1 MAVILHLDM
10 DAFFASVEQH
20 DEPSLKG
27 KPVIIGHH
35 HRGVVSAA
43 SYEARVYGVRS
54 AMPVSEAKRRCPHG
68 VFLPG
73 NRRRYSEVSR
83 IVMATLGRF
92 SPLVEPASIDEAY
105 VDITGSETLFG
116 PPETM
121 ARAMKAAVR
130 EATGLACSVGVAP
143 VKFIAKIASD
153 YDKPDGLT
161 IVTPETALDFLGPL
175 PVSKIPGVGK
185 RAGESL
191 ARLGIR
197 LVADIRRHEP
207 EFLARHCGKWGLDL
221 YDKAHARGSAVVCTD
236 REAKSVSAEN
246 TFEADT
252 ADRDVLAA
260 WLLKQAERVGRELRQ
275 EGLRGRTVTVKLKF
289 NTFKQITRSR
299 TLAEP
304 TASDG
309 AIFET
314 ARALLEAEPLPHPLR
329 LIGLGVSQF
338 GEPPRQLALLEP
350 PGKKQARH
358 DAQIDAA
365 LDRIR
370 DKFGKAAIMR
380 GRLFEYERKG
390 EKKEEEASGG
400 RGPEAPGPPNWRK
413 G

>member
-1 MAVILHLDM
+1 MAAILHLDM

-83 IVMATLGRF
+83 VVMATLGRF

-105 VDITGSETLFG
+105 VDISGCETLFG

-121 ARAMKAAVR
+121 ARAMKAAIR
-130 EATGLACSVGVAP
+130 EATGLPCSVGVAP

-161 IVTPETALDFLGPL
+161 IVSPETALDFLGPL

-185 RAGESL
+185 RAEESL

-197 LVADIRRHEP
+197 VVADIRRHEP

-252 ADRDVLAA
+252 ADRDILAA

-275 EGLRGRTVTVKLKF
+275 EGLRGRTVTIKLKF

-304 TASDG
+304 TASDS

-329 LIGLGVSQF
+329 LIGVGVSQF

-390 EKKEEEASGG
+390 ERKEEDASGG
-400 RGPEAPGPPNWRK
+400 RGPEAPGPPIGRK
-413 G
+413 V